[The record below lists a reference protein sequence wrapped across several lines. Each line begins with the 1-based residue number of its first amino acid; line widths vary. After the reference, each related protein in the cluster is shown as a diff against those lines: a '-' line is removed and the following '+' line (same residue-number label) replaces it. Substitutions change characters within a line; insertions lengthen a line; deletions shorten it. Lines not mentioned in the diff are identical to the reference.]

1 MGPAEEEMKITLKE
15 DVHPDNDFYYYQQF
29 KIYQEPYL
37 LWDRET
43 WKGVLSACR
52 VYRIE
57 VDGKVAG
64 DVILEE
70 SRKDILSIVDIGL
83 LPEYQGRGIGK
94 EVLQKVRKMG
104 KKLSA
109 VTRKETLPFFLKSGF
124 VLKKKIEDYY
134 DLGVD
139 GYSITFDGK

>member
-1 MGPAEEEMKITLKE
+1 MKINLRE
-15 DVHPDNDFYYYQQF
+15 DVHPDIDFYYYQQF

-43 WKGVLSACR
+43 WKGVLLACK
-52 VYRIE
+52 VFRIE

-70 SRKDILSIVDIGL
+70 SRKGILSIVDFGL

-94 EVLQKVRKMG
+94 EVLQKVKEMG
-104 KKLSA
+104 KNLSA

-124 VLKKKIEDYY
+124 VLKKKMEDYY
-134 DLGVD
+134 DLGAD
-139 GYSITFDGK
+139 GYSLIFDGKRVEK

>member
-1 MGPAEEEMKITLKE
+1 MKITLKP
-15 DVHPDNDFYYYQQF
+15 DVHPDIDFYYYQQF
-29 KIYQEPYL
+29 KIYQESYL

-43 WKGVLSACR
+43 WKGVLLACK
-52 VYRIE
+52 VFRIE

-70 SRKDILSIVDIGL
+70 SRKGILSIVDFGL

-94 EVLQKVRKMG
+94 EVLQKLKEMG
-104 KKLSA
+104 KNLSA

-124 VLKKKIEDYY
+124 VLKKKMGDYY
-134 DLGVD
+134 DLGAD
-139 GYSITFDGK
+139 GYSIIFDGKRVEK

>member
-1 MGPAEEEMKITLKE
+1 MKIALSE
-15 DVHPDNDFYYYQQF
+15 DVHPDVDFYYYQQF

-43 WKGVLSACR
+43 WKGVLSACK

-57 VDGKVAG
+57 VDEKVAG

-70 SRKDILSIVDIGL
+70 SRKGILSIVDFGL
-83 LPEYQGRGIGK
+83 LPEVQGRGIGK
-94 EVLQKVRKMG
+94 EVLQKVKKFG
-104 KKLSA
+104 KSLSA

-139 GYSITFDGK
+139 GYSVIFDGKRVEK

>member
-1 MGPAEEEMKITLKE
+1 MKITLRE
-15 DVHPDNDFYYYQQF
+15 DVHPDIDFYYYQQF

-43 WKGVLSACR
+43 WEGVLSACT

-64 DVILEE
+64 DVILEK
-70 SRKDILSIVDIGL
+70 SRKGILSIVDFGL
-83 LPEYQGRGIGK
+83 LPEVQGKGIGK
-94 EVLQKVRKMG
+94 EVLQKVKEMG

-134 DLGVD
+134 DLGAD
-139 GYSITFDGK
+139 GYAITFDGKRVEK

>member
-1 MGPAEEEMKITLKE
+1 MKITLKE
-15 DVHPDNDFYYYQQF
+15 DVHPAIDFYYLQQF

-43 WKGVLSACR
+43 WEGVLSACK

-64 DVILEE
+64 DVALEE
-70 SRKDILSIVDIGL
+70 SRKGILLIADLGL

-94 EVLQKVRKMG
+94 EVLQKLKKFG
-104 KKLSA
+104 KSLSA

-124 VLKKKIEDYY
+124 ILKKRMEHYY
-134 DLGVD
+134 DLGID
-139 GYSITFDGK
+139 GYSLTFDGKGVEQ

>member
-1 MGPAEEEMKITLKE
+1 MKITLRE
-15 DVHPDNDFYYYQQF
+15 DVHPEIDFYYYQQF

-43 WKGVLSACR
+43 WKGVLLACK
-52 VYRIE
+52 VFRIE

-70 SRKDILSIVDIGL
+70 SRKGILSIVDFGL

-94 EVLQKVRKMG
+94 EVLQKVKEMG
-104 KKLSA
+104 KNLSA

-124 VLKKKIEDYY
+124 VLKKKMEDYY
-134 DLGVD
+134 DLGAD
-139 GYSITFDGK
+139 GYSIIFNGKRLEK

>member
-1 MGPAEEEMKITLKE
+1 MKINLRE
-15 DVHPDNDFYYYQQF
+15 DVHPDIDFYYYQQF

-43 WKGVLSACR
+43 WKGVLLACK
-52 VYRIE
+52 VFRIE

-70 SRKDILSIVDIGL
+70 SRKGILSIVDFGL
-83 LPEYQGRGIGK
+83 LPEYQGVEIGK
-94 EVLQKVRKMG
+94 EVLQKLKEMG
-104 KKLSA
+104 KNLSA

-124 VLKKKIEDYY
+124 VLKKKMEDYY
-134 DLGVD
+134 DLGAD
-139 GYSITFDGK
+139 GYSIIYDGKRVEK

>member
-1 MGPAEEEMKITLKE
+1 MKINLRE
-15 DVHPDNDFYYYQQF
+15 DVHPDIDFYYYQQF

-43 WKGVLSACR
+43 WKGVLLACN
-52 VYRIE
+52 VFRIE

-70 SRKDILSIVDIGL
+70 SRKGILSIVDFGL
-83 LPEYQGRGIGK
+83 LPEYQGVGIGK
-94 EVLQKVRKMG
+94 EVLQKLKEMG

-124 VLKKKIEDYY
+124 VLKKKMEDYY

-139 GYSITFDGK
+139 GYSIIFDGKRIER